1 MAYLYGTFVPGQTR
15 NIIVHYDTEANAYN
29 EVFNIDATNNV
40 AFVGQGIGLSGNG
53 RYLAFSWR
61 APAVFQTN
69 FTQVMTIDLNLGEQ
83 AVASGNSNGFGNG
96 NSSWPK
102 VSDDGHVIFQT
113 TAGSFTN
120 DFANS
125 QTPVLAV
132 RDFQGSA
139 LDVASRRP
147 DGTSIAVPNGYAYH
161 AISGDG
167 KVVAF
172 AADEFD
178 MSGGTREYQVYV
190 APRP

>member
-1 MAYLYGTFVPGQTR
+1 
-15 NIIVHYDTEANAYN
+15 
-29 EVFNIDATNNV
+29 V

-53 RYLAFSWR
+53 RWLAFSWR
-61 APAVFQTN
+61 APAVFQSN

-167 KVVAF
+167 RVVAF

-178 MSGGTREYQVYV
+178 MSGGTREYQVCV